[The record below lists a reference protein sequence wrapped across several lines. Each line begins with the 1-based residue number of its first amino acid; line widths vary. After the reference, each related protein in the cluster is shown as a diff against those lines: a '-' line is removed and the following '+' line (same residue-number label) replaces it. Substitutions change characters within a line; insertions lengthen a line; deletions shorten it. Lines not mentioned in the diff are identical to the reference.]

1 MKNKITHNISLKIIS
16 LFFAFLLWMV
26 INNANDPTID
36 KTFTDIPVKLLNTEL
51 ITDSGQVFEVMD
63 DTNVIDKVTVW
74 APRSVFSSLNAG
86 NIIATADVS
95 ELSSLDT
102 ISIKLSTNLGGE
114 VERMQASSDT
124 VKLNIENKRM
134 KTLALKTAVQGEVED
149 GYLIGEVTTDQNLV
163 RIAGPESI
171 VNQIAK
177 ASVDVDVTGFTS
189 DIGTNAEIRLYDGKD
204 NLIQDARVTQNIKTV
219 GVKVNIY
226 QTLEVPVHFDYVG
239 APAAGYRV
247 VGDIESAAGTVVLAG
262 KSNVLSNVSQIEIP
276 AEMVDISGRNEDY
289 EAEVDIREYLPDN
302 VFLADPSQ
310 ARISVAVH
318 IQKEITR
325 RLAVRGEGVSVMN
338 VPEGFTASISELEES
353 LILEFVGLP
362 EEIAGLSA
370 NDMEGK
376 VDIAEWMREEGMD
389 TPEEGFY
396 QVEVDFGLPENVR
409 IADPVVVT
417 MHLSKI
423 EEE

>member
-1 MKNKITHNISLKIIS
+1 MKNKITNNISLKIIS

-63 DTNVIDKVTVW
+63 DTNIIDKVTVW
-74 APRSVFSSLNAG
+74 APRSVFSSLNAS

-134 KTLALKTAVQGEVED
+134 KTLALKTAVQGEVES

-177 ASVDVDVTGFTS
+177 AAVDVDVTGFTS
-189 DIGTNAEIRLYDGKD
+189 DIGTNAEIRLYDGED
-204 NLIQDARVTQNIKTV
+204 HLIQDARVTQNIKTV

-247 VGDIESAAGTVVLAG
+247 VGDIESAANTVVLAG

-289 EAEVDIREYLPDN
+289 EAEIDIREYLPDN
-302 VFLADPSQ
+302 VFLADVSQ

-318 IQKEITR
+318 IQREITR

-353 LILEFVGLP
+353 LILEVVGLP

-370 NDMEGK
+370 NDIEGK
-376 VDIAEWMREEGMD
+376 VDIAEWMREEQMD

>member
-1 MKNKITHNISLKIIS
+1 MKNKITNNISLKIIS

-63 DTNVIDKVTVW
+63 NTNIIDKVTVW
-74 APRSVFSSLNAG
+74 APRSVFSSLNAS

-134 KTLALKTAVQGEVED
+134 KTLALKTAVQGEVES

-177 ASVDVDVTGFTS
+177 AAVDVDVTGFTS
-189 DIGTNAEIRLYDGKD
+189 DIGTNAEIRLYDGED
-204 NLIQDARVTQNIKTV
+204 HLIQDARVTQNIKTV

-247 VGDIESAAGTVVLAG
+247 VGDIESAANTVVLAG

-289 EAEVDIREYLPDN
+289 EAEIDIREYLPDN
-302 VFLADPSQ
+302 VFLADVSQ
-310 ARISVAVH
+310 ARISVAVR
-318 IQKEITR
+318 IQREITR

-353 LILEFVGLP
+353 LILEVVGLP

-370 NDMEGK
+370 NDIEGK
-376 VDIAEWMREEGMD
+376 VDIAEWMREEQMD

>member
-1 MKNKITHNISLKIIS
+1 MKNKITNNISLKIIS

-63 DTNVIDKVTVW
+63 DTNIIDKVTVW
-74 APRSVFSSLNAG
+74 APRSVFSSLNAS

-134 KTLALKTAVQGEVED
+134 KTLALKTAVQGEVES

-177 ASVDVDVTGFTS
+177 AAVDVDVTGFTS
-189 DIGTNAEIRLYDGKD
+189 DIGTNAEIRLYDGED
-204 NLIQDARVTQNIKTV
+204 HLIQDARVTQNIKTV

-247 VGDIESAAGTVVLAG
+247 VGDIESETGTVVLAG

-276 AEMVDISGRNEDY
+276 AEIVDISGRNEDY
-289 EAEVDIREYLPDN
+289 EAEIDIREYLPDN
-302 VFLADPSQ
+302 VFLADISQ
-310 ARISVAVH
+310 ARISVAVR
-318 IQKEITR
+318 IQREITR

-353 LILEFVGLP
+353 LILEVVGLP

-370 NDMEGK
+370 NDIEGK
-376 VDIAEWMREEGMD
+376 VDIAEWMREEQMD

>member
-1 MKNKITHNISLKIIS
+1 
-16 LFFAFLLWMV
+16 
-26 INNANDPTID
+26 
-36 KTFTDIPVKLLNTEL
+36 
-51 ITDSGQVFEVMD
+51 
-63 DTNVIDKVTVW
+63 
-74 APRSVFSSLNAG
+74 
-86 NIIATADVS
+86 
-95 ELSSLDT
+95 
-102 ISIKLSTNLGGE
+102 
-114 VERMQASSDT
+114 
-124 VKLNIENKRM
+124 
-134 KTLALKTAVQGEVED
+134 
-149 GYLIGEVTTDQNLV
+149 
-163 RIAGPESI
+163 
-171 VNQIAK
+171 
-177 ASVDVDVTGFTS
+177 
-189 DIGTNAEIRLYDGKD
+189 
-204 NLIQDARVTQNIKTV
+204 
-219 GVKVNIY
+219 
-226 QTLEVPVHFDYVG
+226 
-239 APAAGYRV
+239 
-247 VGDIESAAGTVVLAG
+247 
-262 KSNVLSNVSQIEIP
+262 
-276 AEMVDISGRNEDY
+276 MVDISGRNEDY

-353 LILEFVGLP
+353 LILEIVGLP

>member
-1 MKNKITHNISLKIIS
+1 MKNKITNNISLKIIS

-63 DTNVIDKVTVW
+63 NTNIIDKVTVW
-74 APRSVFSSLNAG
+74 APRSVFSSLNAS

-134 KTLALKTAVQGEVED
+134 KTLALKTAVQGEVES

-177 ASVDVDVTGFTS
+177 AAVDVDVTGFTS
-189 DIGTNAEIRLYDGKD
+189 DIGTNAEIRLYDGED
-204 NLIQDARVTQNIKTV
+204 HLIQDARVTQNIKTV

-239 APAAGYRV
+239 APAVGYRV
-247 VGDIESAAGTVVLAG
+247 VGDIESAANTVVLAG

-276 AEMVDISGRNEDY
+276 AEIVDISGRNEDY
-289 EAEVDIREYLPDN
+289 EAEIDIREYLPDN
-302 VFLADPSQ
+302 VFLADISQ
-310 ARISVAVH
+310 ARISVTVR
-318 IQKEITR
+318 IQREITR

-353 LILEFVGLP
+353 LILEVVGLP

-370 NDMEGK
+370 NDIEGK
-376 VDIAEWMREEGMD
+376 VDIAEWMREEQMD

>member
-163 RIAGPESI
+163 RIAG
-171 VNQIAK
+171 
-177 ASVDVDVTGFTS
+177 
-189 DIGTNAEIRLYDGKD
+189 IG
-204 NLIQDARVTQNIKTV
+204 
-219 GVKVNIY
+219 
-226 QTLEVPVHFDYVG
+226 
-239 APAAGYRV
+239 
-247 VGDIESAAGTVVLAG
+247 
-262 KSNVLSNVSQIEIP
+262 
-276 AEMVDISGRNEDY
+276 
-289 EAEVDIREYLPDN
+289 
-302 VFLADPSQ
+302 
-310 ARISVAVH
+310 
-318 IQKEITR
+318 
-325 RLAVRGEGVSVMN
+325 
-338 VPEGFTASISELEES
+338 
-353 LILEFVGLP
+353 
-362 EEIAGLSA
+362 
-370 NDMEGK
+370 
-376 VDIAEWMREEGMD
+376 
-389 TPEEGFY
+389 
-396 QVEVDFGLPENVR
+396 
-409 IADPVVVT
+409 
-417 MHLSKI
+417 
-423 EEE
+423 

>member
-1 MKNKITHNISLKIIS
+1 M
-16 LFFAFLLWMV
+16 
-26 INNANDPTID
+26 
-36 KTFTDIPVKLLNTEL
+36 
-51 ITDSGQVFEVMD
+51 
-63 DTNVIDKVTVW
+63 
-74 APRSVFSSLNAG
+74 
-86 NIIATADVS
+86 
-95 ELSSLDT
+95 
-102 ISIKLSTNLGGE
+102 
-114 VERMQASSDT
+114 
-124 VKLNIENKRM
+124 
-134 KTLALKTAVQGEVED
+134 
-149 GYLIGEVTTDQNLV
+149 
-163 RIAGPESI
+163 
-171 VNQIAK
+171 
-177 ASVDVDVTGFTS
+177 
-189 DIGTNAEIRLYDGKD
+189 
-204 NLIQDARVTQNIKTV
+204 TQNIKTV

-353 LILEFVGLP
+353 LILEIVGLP